1 MKTTIYY
8 FSATGNSLH
17 VAQMIA
23 GNLDECELISI
34 PALRHDRNI
43 VADTELVGFVFPMHY
58 FGLPPIVRQFFE
70 KVDMEQV
77 KYSFAVVTSGSSRHL
92 SSTLQQADT
101 LLEQKG
107 KKLDAGF
114 HVGMISSYIPLSD
127 LPPTEKMHQKLA
139 KADEKVQAIVNAVR
153 AKQRIRESEP
163 LWMPFAAIN
172 HYWRKNLLMQA
183 HRKFSCKPSCTSCSI
198 CEQVCPVGNIK
209 LIDGKPQ
216 WANHCQ
222 ECLACLHFCPV
233 QSIEFGGRTAGRKRY
248 HHPKVAAG
256 DIIQS
261 RKAAP
266 EGKD

>member
-17 VAQMIA
+17 VAKMIA
-23 GNLDECELISI
+23 GKLGECELISM
-34 PALRHDRNI
+34 PALRHDRSI
-43 VADTELVGFVFPMHY
+43 VADAELVGFVFPMHY
-58 FGLPPIVRQFFE
+58 FGLPPVVRQFFE
-70 KVDMEQV
+70 KLNMDQV
-77 KYSFAVVTSGSSRHL
+77 NYSFAVVTSGSNRYL

-127 LPPTEKMHQKLA
+127 LPPSEKMHQKLA
-139 KADEKVQAIVNAVR
+139 KADEKVQTIANAVL
-153 AKQRIRESEP
+153 AKQRIHESET

-172 HYWRKNLLMQA
+172 HYWRKNLLNQA
-183 HRKFSCKPSCTSCSI
+183 HRKFSCKPSCTSCRV

-209 LIDGKPQ
+209 LVDGKPQ
-216 WANHCQ
+216 WANDCQ

-233 QSIEFGGRTAGRKRY
+233 QSIEFGGRTADRKRY
-248 HHPKVAAG
+248 HHPKVTVG

-261 RKAAP
+261 RKAEP